1 MAFRT
6 PDDRLDSFLGDGKHA
21 PEPIRP
27 DRETTATLEALLDLV
42 DQFPDTEAFRQCLC
56 ARCFDRRDREGWVWV
71 DLDVSDGGTRVLLAE
86 DILPFDW
93 PYTAD
98 ILEARGYG
106 HARGTWA
113 AAVSAARGTLYT
125 RGGSTPPSSSVVT
138 AAAGSSTSGPSLP
151 ATSAAPSL
159 GNSLG
164 SHIVLF
170 GPAEHRDI
178 PDAAFHQLDYVPSD
192 RVPQSWRR
200 LLLASRGSSALIQ
213 RGQ

>member
-1 MAFRT
+1 M
-6 PDDRLDSFLGDGKHA
+6 
-21 PEPIRP
+21 
-27 DRETTATLEALLDLV
+27 

-56 ARCFDRRDREGWVWV
+56 ARCFDRRDRERWVWV

-106 HARGTWA
+106 HARGAWA

-125 RGGSTPPSSSVVT
+125 GGGSTPPSSSVVT
-138 AAAGSSTSGPSLP
+138 AAAGSSTAGPSLP

-170 GPAEHRDI
+170 GPVEHRDI
-178 PDAAFHQLDYVPSD
+178 PDAAVHQLDDVPSD
-192 RVPQSWRR
+192 RVPQGLAQVVACEPGELRAYTTGTVMAGLCHTLVSLGDSIGQCALDNPGVLPAKWR
-200 LLLASRGSSALIQ
+200 SFFS
-213 RGQ
+213 